1 MESEVKKSS
10 QDVLTIIGDRL
21 RAERTR
27 QGLSTLDVS
36 GRLRIMETHI
46 RNIELGHLDGLPT
59 STYVIGYLR
68 SYSALLGMDTAI
80 LCGELKASFTNGEGK
95 PDLKFIDRNIHVR
108 TGAGRVALAALI
120 AGFAIYGGW
129 YGLSTG
135 IIGGDDTVISN
146 QIADVDI
153 TDAGRK
159 ILATAVAVDGVDVKF
174 SDVEEVVVAVEN
186 NAAAPVPEVVDLTPP
201 LSTPPFLTTPPAT
214 VAPDA
219 KTTAVATAEL
229 TLPPAIKQAVKVTDA
244 QAVNRIPEREI
255 ILKATASSWVEVTRA
270 DGSAITARLMRV
282 GDTYV
287 VPSNED
293 LYLTAGNAGGINLT
307 LGSDDPIILGAW
319 GEALRE
325 LPLDETIINERY

>member
-27 QGLSTLDVS
+27 QGLSTRDVS

-46 RNIELGHLDGLPT
+46 RNIELGHLDGLPA
-59 STYVIGYLR
+59 STYIIGYLR

-80 LCGELKASFTNGEGK
+80 LCGELKASFTTGESK

-135 IIGGDDTVISN
+135 IIGDDDTVISN

-174 SDVEEVVVAVEN
+174 SDVEEVV
-186 NAAAPVPEVVDLTPP
+186 DLTPP

-219 KTTAVATAEL
+219 KTTAVTTAEL
-229 TLPPAIKQAVKVTDA
+229 TLPPVIKQAVKVTDA

-255 ILKATASSWVEVTRA
+255 ILKATASSWVEITRA
-270 DGSAITARLMRV
+270 DGSAVTARLMRV
-282 GDTYV
+282 DDTYV